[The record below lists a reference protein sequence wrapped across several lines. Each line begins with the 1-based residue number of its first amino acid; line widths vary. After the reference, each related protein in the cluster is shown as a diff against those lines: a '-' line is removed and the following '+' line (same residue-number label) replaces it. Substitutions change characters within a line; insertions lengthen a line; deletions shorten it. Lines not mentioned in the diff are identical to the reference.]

1 MNEAERLLR
10 MEALVVRFAGEA
22 VVDHVD
28 LAVHAGEIVT
38 VVGPNG
44 SGKTT
49 LLRAALGLIG
59 VDGGRVWRRRGLRI
73 GYVPQQLQVDATLPL
88 SVRRFVALAGGA
100 GNADVHQALEAVG
113 AGYLLDK
120 PMRSL
125 SGGEMRRALLARALV
140 PHPDLLVL
148 DEPTAGVDVAGQAEL
163 YQLVDNIRRRQGC
176 GVLLVSHDLHLVMAS
191 TDRVVCLNHHVCCTG
206 TPEDITVHPEY
217 RALFGREMAG
227 SFAVY
232 QHDHDHHH
240 TLHGDVAP
248 AEEGVRDAG

>member
-1 MNEAERLLR
+1 MTDAEPLLR
-10 MEALVVRFAGEA
+10 VDALVVRFGSNAA
-22 VVDHVD
+22 VDRVD

-59 VDGGRVWRRRGLRI
+59 VDGGRVWRRPALRI
-73 GYVPQQLQVDATLPL
+73 GYVPQELEVDATLPL

-100 GNADVHQALEAVG
+100 KNADVEQALHAMG
-113 AGYLLDK
+113 AGYLLDQSL
-120 PMRSL
+120 RTL
-125 SGGEMRRALLARALV
+125 SGGEMRRVLLARALV
-140 PHPDLLVL
+140 AHPDLLVL
-148 DEPTAGVDVAGQAEL
+148 DEPTAGVDVGGQAEL
-163 YQLVDNIRRRQGC
+163 YQLLNDIRRRQGC

-191 TDRVVCLNHHVCCTG
+191 TDRVLCLNHHVCCSG

-240 TLHGDVAP
+240 TLHGDVAS
-248 AEEGVRDAG
+248 AEDGS

>member
-1 MNEAERLLR
+1 MTDAEQLLR
-10 MEALVVRFAGEA
+10 VEALVVRFGDDAA
-22 VVDHVD
+22 LDRVDM
-28 LAVHAGEIVT
+28 AVHAGEIVT

-49 LLRAALGLIG
+49 LLRAALGLID
-59 VDGGRVWRRRGLRI
+59 VDGGRVWRRPRLRI
-73 GYVPQQLQVDATLPL
+73 GYVPQRLAVDATLPL

-100 GNADVHQALEAVG
+100 GKADVRQALDAVG

-120 PMRSL
+120 PMRAL
-125 SGGEMRRALLARALV
+125 SGGEMRRVLLARALV

-148 DEPTAGVDVAGQAEL
+148 DEPTAGVDVGGQADL
-163 YQLVDNIRRRQGC
+163 YQLLDHIRRRQGC

-191 TDRVVCLNHHVCCTG
+191 TDRVLCLNHHVCCSG

-217 RALFGREMAG
+217 RALFGREVAG

-248 AEEGVRDAG
+248 AGDAG

>member
-1 MNEAERLLR
+1 MTDVAEQLLR
-10 MEALVVRFAGEA
+10 VEALVVRFGDDAA
-22 VVDHVD
+22 VDRVD
-28 LAVHAGEIVT
+28 LVVHAGEIVT

-49 LLRAALGLIG
+49 LLRAALGLID
-59 VDGGRVWRRRGLRI
+59 VDGGRVWRRPRLRI
-73 GYVPQQLQVDATLPL
+73 GYVPQTLEVDATLPL

-100 GNADVHQALEAVG
+100 GNAHVRQALDAVG

-120 PMRSL
+120 PMRTL
-125 SGGEMRRALLARALV
+125 SGGEMRRVLLARALV

-148 DEPTAGVDVAGQAEL
+148 DEPTAGVDVGGQAEL
-163 YQLVDNIRRRQGC
+163 YQLLDHIRHRQGC

-191 TDRVVCLNHHVCCTG
+191 TDRVLCLNHHVCCSG

-240 TLHGDVAP
+240 TLHGDVAR
-248 AEEGVRDAG
+248 AEDGD